1 MPITTERKAIEAVKK
16 RTRPD
21 RTKALDIQVEP
32 GDNQKYLSHSL
43 ELYNLPEINS
53 HDPGDVFNRTNEYF
67 SICIKNDMKPSIAGY
82 AFALGMSRVNLF
94 DIVAGKTKRPP
105 VVLSTIKKAISL
117 INAQMEDYM
126 QNGKINP
133 ASGIFLMKNNMGY
146 RDETEVVLSP
156 GEGRKTAQ
164 ELAEQAEMLPDPDE

>member
-1 MPITTERKAIEAVKK
+1 MVTTERKAIEAIKK
-16 RTRPD
+16 QRPEKSKQYD
-21 RTKALDIQVEP
+21 LQVEP
-32 GDNQKYLSHSL
+32 GDNTKYLSHSL
-43 ELYNLPEINS
+43 EIYSLPDIDT
-53 HDPGDVFNRTNEYF
+53 HDPDQVNRRTSEYL

-82 AFALGMSRVNLF
+82 ALSLNMSRANLF
-94 DIVAGKTKRPP
+94 DILTGRTRRPREVLDTLKR
-105 VVLSTIKKAISL
+105 TATL

-156 GEGRKTAQ
+156 KEDKKSVE
-164 ELAEQAEMLPDPDE
+164 ELEMEAEMLPE